1 MMKKLLAALAI
12 LAVTA
17 SSASAHLTTF
27 TLRTKREDPAFTG
40 ITFTRVNDGWR
51 WGASFVPPVIPPA
64 SRTFP
69 GVFEPPCMYWVTL
82 HQQGGPDLSSA
93 WEGTRGQMNVC
104 TQRTVYYNGL
114 SGGGL
119 GILTLITF
127 GP

>member
-1 MMKKLLAALAI
+1 MKKLLAALALI
-12 LAVTA
+12 AITA
-17 SSASAHLTTF
+17 SSAAWAHTTTF

-40 ITFTRVNDGWR
+40 ITFTRVVDGWH

-69 GVFEPPCMYWVTL
+69 GIAEAGCMYWVTL
-82 HQQGGPDLSSA
+82 HQQGGPDLSSV
-93 WEGTRGQMNVC
+93 WEGARGQMNVC

-114 SGGGL
+114 TGGGL
-119 GILTLITF
+119 GIITLITF